1 MRKQPDTEERP
12 YRPGVRGVKRAIRG
26 FLLGAVILIIVIY
39 GLLIL
44 FPDLK

>member
-1 MRKQPDTEERP
+1 MRKPGMEERP
-12 YRPGVRGVKRAIRG
+12 DRPRMRGMRRAFRGV
-26 FLLGAVILIIVIY
+26 LLGAVILIIVIY